1 MRMLRR
7 AKVAP
12 ATRRVTLEAFPE
24 RDEILRSK
32 FDKKFPVLVRV
43 TAPDTSDGTHV
54 DLVAVLDMSAS
65 MTRDRLEN
73 VKEAMLAVI
82 KDLGPRDRFCML
94 PFSSEVQS
102 RTELTEMSL
111 NGKEAASSMV
121 QNLVTGGKSDMGAAL
136 QLAAKV
142 LNGRKMHDCINRECL
157 TVFISAGKD
166 DSVYTKPINHGFP
179 VHTIGLGSEHDPK
192 VMHDIA
198 QTTHGTYSYIDRD
211 MDATGSTLRKLV
223 QVQKAVSARN
233 TEIKLQAH
241 EGVTILSIESGGHKS
256 VPSETSGVIKISRLY
271 ASQVSSFI
279 VYLAVKQGK
288 SPGLKQILTSG
299 GGSKMELMTVSVTN
313 EGVPGFLTGEGV
325 PVDKLGVSVKRPE
338 ESPGGSVCPLVAA
351 ELYRLALVLAIS
363 TLAEPTADGLQKI
376 RNKYLTSEQHRM
388 YSKWEFEKDISE
400 MQKGI
405 SDPNKH
411 KMQGLPYML
420 SWLSSHNWQRPT
432 AKGSP
437 HMSDNFLPT
446 STMQQQHQQHQQQQ
460 HYRQQKHHQQAM
472 FTEILLLLPCA
483 ISALVILLLAVF
495 FGLHTAILNLMQS
508 LHMRILSIIG
518 TTVINHVMQYLY
530 SAVMYSS
537 ILGSFSLFIPS
548 GIASSIPVL
557 QQKAEGVDTVDI
569 KVFTNTFLPEG
580 ANMAANPK
588 TCGGTAG
595 MLSGKIT
602 VQGGL
607 VFTS

>member
-1 MRMLRR
+1 
-7 AKVAP
+7 
-12 ATRRVTLEAFPE
+12 
-24 RDEILRSK
+24 
-32 FDKKFPVLVRV
+32 
-43 TAPDTSDGTHV
+43 
-54 DLVAVLDMSAS
+54 

-446 STMQQQHQQHQQQQ
+446 T
-460 HYRQQKHHQQAM
+460 
-472 FTEILLLLPCA
+472 
-483 ISALVILLLAVF
+483 LVILLLAVF